1 LPVCVQVVKNAQP
14 ECTGICRIV
23 TGLAKSTANFGY
35 ETSVLFLGEGPLEE
49 EVRQLGIP
57 ASVVP
62 WDGSRRDL
70 TGAWKAWNWLR
81 KQRADIVHSHHGGL
95 MVRAVCRAGGVSAVV
110 QHIHSRILE
119 NRQDGKISDLSFTAA
134 DAVIA
139 SSQAVADCL
148 PRCRAEVVYAGLES
162 GTCPP
167 PAADC
172 SGTFKLGVL
181 TRLVPLKNVE
191 ALLNAIALLR
201 DNGIHVEADIAG
213 SGPSEPSLR
222 SLAESLGLGDRV
234 HFLGWRPDTRELL
247 ASWNLLVISS
257 NEESFPMTALEAMA
271 AARPVIASR
280 VGGLAEI
287 VVDGVTGKLIPP
299 GGVETLAA
307 SIAELV
313 RDRRLADQMGVEGWK
328 RIKAHFSTQLM
339 ASRTA
344 AIYNRV
350 LHTEIVPAT

>member
-1 LPVCVQVVKNAQP
+1 VKNAQP

-23 TGLAKSTANFGY
+23 SGLAKSTSSFGY
-35 ETSVLFLGEGPLEE
+35 ETSVLFLGDGHLEDE
-49 EVRQLGIP
+49 FREQGIQ
-57 ASVVP
+57 ASVVR

-70 TGAWKAWNWLR
+70 TGAWNVWNWLR
-81 KQRADIVHSHHGGL
+81 KHRADIVHSHHGGL
-95 MVRAVCRAGGVSAVV
+95 MVRAVCRAGGAAAVV

-119 NRQDGKISDLSFTAA
+119 NKQDGKISDLSFTAA

-148 PRCRAEVVYAGLES
+148 RRCRAEVVYAGLEP

-167 PAADC
+167 PAADR

-181 TRLVPLKNVE
+181 TRLIPLKNVE
-191 ALLNAIALLR
+191 ALLKATSLLR
-201 DNGIHVEADIAG
+201 SRGFDVEVEIAG

-222 SLAESLGLGDRV
+222 SLASSLGLMDRV
-234 HFLGWRPDTRELL
+234 RFLGWRPDIRALL

-271 AARPVIASR
+271 AARPVVATR
-280 VGGLAEI
+280 VGGLAEM

-299 GGVETLAA
+299 GDVETLAA
-307 SIAELV
+307 SIAELA

-328 RIKAHFSTQLM
+328 RIKDHFSTQLM

-344 AIYNRV
+344 AIYNQV
-350 LHTEIVPAT
+350 LHPGIARAS